1 MYILVTAQAQP
12 QKGLAPFR
20 AVIKSTDDLCVI
32 HSHLVERG
40 FDAVVFE
47 QLPDGFDFLCED

>member
-12 QKGLAPFR
+12 DKRLAPFR

-32 HSHLVERG
+32 YSHLVGRG
-40 FDAVVFE
+40 FDAVIFE
-47 QLPDGFDFLCED
+47 QLPDGFDSLCED